1 MKLKKAPSARIALAC
16 LLCIAGAAH
25 AQQPTYKI
33 AYIDPLSGPF
43 ANVGELMLMHTQY
56 AIEDINAKGGVLG
69 GTKLQL
75 LQFDSKLSAQESQSA
90 LQAAIDQGAK
100 AIVTGG
106 SGSSVVTAL
115 VQSVAR
121 WNQRNPGKEL
131 IVLNHSSIDPE
142 MTGKGCSFW
151 HFQTEANTAM
161 KMKALAN
168 YIKKTPDVKKVY
180 LLNQDYAHG
189 KQWAS
194 YGRQMVGLARPDV
207 QFVGEALHPIGRVKD
222 FAPYIANIRQSG
234 ADSVITGNWGQDM
247 TLLLKAAG
255 DAGYNLRYFNHSAGS
270 VPGTVT
276 AVSQAKTGQLTWVAE
291 WHPGQAD
298 TPKADALAKA
308 YKAKT
313 GKDFLAPRID
323 MTPRLLAAG
332 HQQGRQ
338 RRYREGGAC
347 ARRPELR
354 FGGRHGAHAGRRP
367 PTAAASGGEHHR
379 TGGRQGGQGGLGRDE
394 LRLSHRCGLQRQ
406 RAGTGHRVQDGPA
419 LKALFEGLI
428 EFFRGMCAG
437 HRVLPSANVPR
448 FAPPLFRCGEH
459 PMPCALGSAAGVRP
473 INQCSENEHADGVPC
488 AAKSRRSRRRGT
500 FAEQGTPS
508 A

>member
-1 MKLKKAPSARIALAC
+1 MKLTHAPLARIALAS
-16 LLCIAGAAH
+16 LFAIAGTAVQ
-25 AQQPTYKI
+25 AQAPQPTYKI

-69 GTKLQL
+69 GMKLQL

-115 VQSVAR
+115 VLAVAR

-194 YGRQMVGLARPDV
+194 YGRQLVGLARPDI
-207 QFVGEALHPIGRVKD
+207 QFVGETLHPIGRVKD
-222 FAPYIANIRQSG
+222 FAPYIANIKQSG

-247 TLLLKAAG
+247 TLLQKAAG

-276 AVSQAKTGQLTWVAE
+276 SVSQAKTGQLTWVAE

-298 TPKADALAKA
+298 TPKVDALAKA

-323 MTPRLLAAG
+323 MTPRLLAA
-332 HQQGRQ
+332 
-338 RRYREGGAC
+338 AI
-347 ARRPELR
+347 A
-354 FGGRHGAHAGRRP
+354 
-367 PTAAASGGEHHR
+367 
-379 TGGRQGGQGGLGRDE
+379 
-394 LRLSHRCGLQRQ
+394 
-406 RAGTGHRVQDGPA
+406 
-419 LKALFEGLI
+419 KA
-428 EFFRGMCAG
+428 
-437 HRVLPSANVPR
+437 
-448 FAPPLFRCGEH
+448 
-459 PMPCALGSAAGVRP
+459 GSADTVKVARALEDLSFDSVVGPVRMRGEDHQLLLPQVVNTIAPVDGKTVKTGWEGTNYGFRTDAVYTGNELAQGTDCKMVRP
-473 INQCSENEHADGVPC
+473 
-488 AAKSRRSRRRGT
+488 
-500 FAEQGTPS
+500 
-508 A
+508 

>member
-1 MKLKKAPSARIALAC
+1 MKFNRAPLARIALAC
-16 LLCIAGAAH
+16 LLATAGAAH
-25 AQQPTYKI
+25 AQQTYKV

-56 AIEDINAKGGVLG
+56 AIEDINARGGVLG

-142 MTGKGCSFW
+142 MTGKSCSFW

-194 YGRQMVGLARPDV
+194 YGRQLVGLARPDV

-222 FAPYIANIRQSG
+222 FAPYIANVKQSG

-276 AVSQAKTGQLTWVAE
+276 AVSQAKLGQLTWVAE
-291 WHPGQAD
+291 WHPGEAD
-298 TPKADALAKA
+298 TPKVDALAKA

-323 MTPRLLAAG
+323 MTPRLLAAAIDKAG
-332 HQQGRQ
+332 STDTVKVARALEDLSFDSVVGPVRMRAEDHQLLLPQVVNTIVPVDGKTVKMGWEGTNYGFRTDAVYTGNELAQGT
-338 RRYREGGAC
+338 EC
-347 ARRPELR
+347 
-354 FGGRHGAHAGRRP
+354 
-367 PTAAASGGEHHR
+367 
-379 TGGRQGGQGGLGRDE
+379 
-394 LRLSHRCGLQRQ
+394 
-406 RAGTGHRVQDGPA
+406 
-419 LKALFEGLI
+419 K
-428 EFFRGMCAG
+428 M
-437 HRVLPSANVPR
+437 
-448 FAPPLFRCGEH
+448 
-459 PMPCALGSAAGVRP
+459 VRP
-473 INQCSENEHADGVPC
+473 
-488 AAKSRRSRRRGT
+488 
-500 FAEQGTPS
+500 
-508 A
+508 

>member
-16 LLCIAGAAH
+16 LFCIAGAAH

-323 MTPRLLAAG
+323 MTPRLLALAINKAG
-332 HQQGRQ
+332 SDDTVKVARALEDLSFDSVVGTVRMRAEDHQLLLPQVVNTIAPVDGKAVKVGWEGTNYGFRTDAIYSGNEPAQGT
-338 RRYREGGAC
+338 EC
-347 ARRPELR
+347 
-354 FGGRHGAHAGRRP
+354 
-367 PTAAASGGEHHR
+367 
-379 TGGRQGGQGGLGRDE
+379 
-394 LRLSHRCGLQRQ
+394 
-406 RAGTGHRVQDGPA
+406 
-419 LKALFEGLI
+419 K
-428 EFFRGMCAG
+428 M
-437 HRVLPSANVPR
+437 
-448 FAPPLFRCGEH
+448 
-459 PMPCALGSAAGVRP
+459 VRP
-473 INQCSENEHADGVPC
+473 
-488 AAKSRRSRRRGT
+488 
-500 FAEQGTPS
+500 
-508 A
+508 

>member
-1 MKLKKAPSARIALAC
+1 MLKFTRAPLAPIALAS
-16 LLCIAGAAH
+16 LLALSGAAQ
-25 AQQPTYKI
+25 AQQPTYKL

-43 ANVGELMLMHTQY
+43 ANVGELMLMHVQY
-56 AIEDINAKGGVLG
+56 AIEEINGKGGVLG

-142 MTGKGCSFW
+142 MTGKTCSFW

-168 YIKKTPDVKKVY
+168 YIKKTPDIKKVY

-194 YGRQMVGLARPDV
+194 YGRQLVGLARPDI
-207 QFVGEALHPIGRVKD
+207 QFVGETLHPIGRVKD
-222 FAPYIANIRQSG
+222 FAPYVANIKQSD

-270 VPGTVT
+270 VPGTVL
-276 AVSQAKTGQLTWVAE
+276 AVSQAKVGQLTWVAE

-298 TPKADALAKA
+298 SPKADALAKA
-308 YKAKT
+308 YKART
-313 GKDFLAPRID
+313 GKDFLAPRIE
-323 MTPRLLAAG
+323 MTPRLLAAAINKAG
-332 HQQGRQ
+332 STDTVKVAFALENLQYDSVVGPVRMRSEDHQLLLPQVVNTIAPVDGKTVKVGWDGTDYGFRTDAVYTGNELAQGT
-338 RRYREGGAC
+338 EC
-347 ARRPELR
+347 
-354 FGGRHGAHAGRRP
+354 
-367 PTAAASGGEHHR
+367 
-379 TGGRQGGQGGLGRDE
+379 
-394 LRLSHRCGLQRQ
+394 
-406 RAGTGHRVQDGPA
+406 
-419 LKALFEGLI
+419 K
-428 EFFRGMCAG
+428 M
-437 HRVLPSANVPR
+437 
-448 FAPPLFRCGEH
+448 
-459 PMPCALGSAAGVRP
+459 VRP
-473 INQCSENEHADGVPC
+473 AS
-488 AAKSRRSRRRGT
+488 
-500 FAEQGTPS
+500 
-508 A
+508 